1 MTSPLLSRRN
11 ILLGGFGIAATATVA
26 ACTTSVPGKAGMPSR
41 TFGAPAPLSPS
52 PGQRL
57 VEKTLV
63 AKPVSLDLGGRTVST
78 WAYDGKLPGPLV
90 RASSG
95 DFLRVSLDNQLPAD
109 TTIHWHGI
117 RLRNAADG
125 VPGLTQDPISSG
137 TKYVYEFT
145 APDPGTYF
153 FHPHVGVQ
161 LDRGLYAPMIIDDPN
176 EAGDYDA
183 EWIVVLDDWIDG

>member
-1 MTSPLLSRRN
+1 MATDPTGGRHHDLPLLSRRN

-26 ACTTSVPGKAGMPSR
+26 ACTIPAPGKAGGARRAPS
-41 TFGAPAPLSPS
+41 APPAPLSPS

-63 AKPVSLDLGGRTVST
+63 AKPVSSTRRLWNRKPT
-78 WAYDGKLPGPLV
+78 WAYDGTLPGPLV
-90 RASSG
+90 RATAG

-161 LDRGLYAPMIIDDPN
+161 LDRGLYANDDHRRP
-176 EAGDYDA
+176 ERSRR
-183 EWIVVLDDWIDG
+183 L